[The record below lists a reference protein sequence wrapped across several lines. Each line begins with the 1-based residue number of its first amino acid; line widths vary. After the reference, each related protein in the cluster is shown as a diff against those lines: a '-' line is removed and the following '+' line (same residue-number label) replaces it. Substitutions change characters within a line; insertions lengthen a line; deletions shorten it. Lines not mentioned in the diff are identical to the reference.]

1 MNNQKGSVS
10 VLTLFMIPVIL
21 VIGVMV
27 IDIGQTF
34 ITKTTVKHKLNL
46 ALRASV
52 GIDQLCMTAL
62 RDAHEPKIVIKEDL
76 AKRKFL
82 EVLKANLRLDDSL
95 NPLPGSIINGQVEV
109 VKFKVVNNPPYT
121 FTLGNYTETLNE
133 TGVIGIIR
141 FPYENS
147 FLARFAGIDSIPMTV
162 NVSVT
167 PRLISKHLED
177 WKN

>member
-1 MNNQKGSVS
+1 MKVNNQKGSVS

-21 VIGVMV
+21 IIGVMV

-34 ITKTTVKHKLNL
+34 VTKTTVKHKLNL

-52 GIDQLCMTAL
+52 GIDQLCMTNL
-62 RDAHEPKIVIKEDL
+62 RDAHEPRIVIEKNL
-76 AKRKFL
+76 AERKFL

-95 NPLPGSIINGQVEV
+95 NPLPGSIIDGQVEV
-109 VKFKVVNNPPYT
+109 VEFKVIN
-121 FTLGNYTETLNE
+121 NE
-133 TGVIGIIR
+133 TGVIGVIR

>member
-1 MNNQKGSVS
+1 MKVNNQKGSVS

-21 VIGVMV
+21 IIGVMV

-34 ITKTTVKHKLNL
+34 VTKTTVKHKLNL

-52 GIDQLCMTAL
+52 GIDQLCMTNL
-62 RDAHEPKIVIKEDL
+62 RDAREPKIVIKEDL
-76 AKRKFL
+76 AKEKFL

-95 NPLPGSIINGQVEV
+95 NPLPGSIIDGQVEV
-109 VKFKVVNNPPYT
+109 VEFKVVN
-121 FTLGNYTETLNE
+121 NE
-133 TGVIGIIR
+133 TGVIGVIR

-147 FLARFAGIDSIPMTV
+147 FLARFAGINSIPMTV